1 MCISVYM
8 RAVIWFFFAL
18 LSFYIF
24 RRRHRPNITQTKHT
38 QKNTS
43 SDVTIFIRHF
53 GWIAFR
59 TSAWNG
65 VSLAF
70 VWRPQWIHI
79 LFTRIR
85 DTNTTSG
92 NLVTSTS
99 AQNGHKGTSSQG
111 DGGIIGSPARRSEVS
126 PIQYHVSTQYSS
138 IWTKTYI
145 YIYNAQ

>member
-1 MCISVYM
+1 MGQLGVYICIYASSNM
-8 RAVIWFFFAL
+8 IFFCSSLFL
-18 LSFYIF
+18 YIPSSPSAE
-24 RRRHRPNITQTKHT
+24 HNTNKTHT

-138 IWTKTYI
+138 I
-145 YIYNAQ
+145 